1 MIIEYQLPKHR
12 QPFFGFVKGILRI
25 FMKKKRVVV
34 LGDKLQDKCIYLA
47 NHANKMGPVNYDTY
61 YPVYA
66 VKWGA
71 HEMLENYS
79 ERRKYLRDVLYIQ
92 KNGVGR
98 RMAGFKAFFE
108 AFFSQFF
115 YKGLKIIPTY
125 PDMRLMRTVKKSV
138 EILDDNTAL
147 MIFPEDSNSG
157 YMAEMT
163 HFFSGFLLVAE
174 SYYKKHGEDIPM
186 RPVYMHRKKRVIVTG
201 ESVYLH
207 DLTAQGMNREQVA
220 EYMKDRVNDL
230 YHRLESGEFDKK
242 KNKK

>member
-1 MIIEYQLPKHR
+1 MTIEYQLPKHR
-12 QPFFGFVKGILRI
+12 QPVFTFVKGILKI

-34 LGDKLQDKCIYLA
+34 LGDKLEDKCIYLA
-47 NHANKMGPVNYDTY
+47 NHANKMGPVNYDCY
-61 YPVYA
+61 FPVYT

-71 HEMLENYS
+71 HQMLESYS

-125 PDMRLMRTVKKSV
+125 PDMRLMKTVKKSV

-147 MIFPEDSNSG
+147 MIYPENSDNG

-163 HFFSGFLLVAE
+163 NFFSGFVLVME
-174 SYYKKHGEDIPM
+174 SYFKKYGEDVPV
-186 RPVYMHRKKRVIVTG
+186 RPLYLHKKKRLMVAG
-201 ESVYLH
+201 ESVKLH
-207 DLTAQGMNREQVA
+207 DLTAQGLNRDGIA
-220 EYMKDRVNDL
+220 EYMKERVNEL
-230 YHRLESGEFDKK
+230 YHRIESGEFDKK
-242 KNKK
+242 